1 MDRAQDDTE
10 KTLAEIHALTARLT
24 ALLQEAEALRA
35 RVGKARGAN
44 VWPDVPPGFWL
55 TSTRRQSRRPQAL
68 VTGSRTRA
76 DDCPERLADQNDKPT
91 RT

>member
-1 MDRAQDDTE
+1 MLLMAPPLRSPRLKRFMDRAEDDIE

-55 TSTRRQSRRPQAL
+55 PPREGNRGGLKRS
-68 VTGSRTRA
+68 
-76 DDCPERLADQNDKPT
+76 
-91 RT
+91 